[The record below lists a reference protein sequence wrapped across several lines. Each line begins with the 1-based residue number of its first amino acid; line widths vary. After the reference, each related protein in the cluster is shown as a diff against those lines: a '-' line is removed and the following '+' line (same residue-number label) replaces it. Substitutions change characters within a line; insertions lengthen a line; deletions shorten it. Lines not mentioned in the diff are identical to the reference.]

1 MDAAGEIAQGV
12 LPAVLRALYVERRTG
27 LLHVTRGA
35 ERGSICFIG
44 GSIVYGATNIKECH
58 LGETLV
64 RHGLLTQWDRE
75 RAAEMVTVTG
85 RRLGQILLDLG
96 LLDADGLDD
105 ALALQVRE
113 VLLTIFSW
121 PDGSYAFEEQARE
134 SFRGY
139 DKPLRL
145 STAEV
150 ILDAVWSVPD
160 PDIIRFHLGD
170 PDRVLALTS
179 DPLLRLQS
187 VALTPTDGFIL
198 SRVDGNLTAREVL
211 SLAPVGRDEA
221 ERSLFGLLYIGMVL
235 YLPPGTSGKRP
246 ATASLRKHIIETH
259 ASFAMR
265 DHYEVLGV
273 APDAPEAEILAAHLR
288 LARLYHPDVHREPGL
303 SDLKLAL
310 EALFARLSEAHRVL
324 SDPAA
329 RARYDRRSEA
339 PAAVAPQPPQ
349 APEPQVVVDPKQIEE
364 MLDRAAEA
372 LGAGRQHEG
381 FSLVDEALRGAS
393 GRLRR
398 RARVLRAEARL
409 KSGEGRRAAEAELKA
424 AIDEDPGNA
433 EAHCLLGTIYKAGGA
448 NALAAACFRKA
459 LALKP
464 RYHEAQAE
472 LLSLQPATA
481 AEGGGALRRLLG
493 K

>member
-1 MDAAGEIAQGV
+1 LDATGEIAQGV

-35 ERGSICFIG
+35 ERSSICFIG
-44 GSIVYGATNIKECH
+44 GNIAYGDTNIKECH

-96 LLDADGLDD
+96 LLDADGLED

-121 PDGSYAFEEQARE
+121 TEGEYAFEAQEPEA
-134 SFRGY
+134 FRGY

-160 PDIIRFHLGD
+160 PDIIRFQLGD
-170 PDRVLALTS
+170 LDRVLALTS
-179 DPLLRLQS
+179 DPLLRYQS
-187 VALTPTDGFIL
+187 VTLTPVDGFVV
-198 SRVDGNLTAREVL
+198 SRVDGELTAREIL
-211 SLAPVGRDEA
+211 SLAPVSQEEA

-235 YLPPGTSGKRP
+235 YLPASTKGKQP
-246 ATASLRKHIIETH
+246 TAASLRRHIIETH
-259 ASFAMR
+259 ASFAMH

-273 APDAPEAEILAAHLR
+273 SQDAPEAEILAAYFR
-288 LARLYHPDVHREPGL
+288 LTKAYHPDGHRQAGL
-303 SDLKLAL
+303 SDLKLTL
-310 EALFARLSEAHRVL
+310 EAISGRLAEALKVL
-324 SDPAA
+324 SDPVA
-329 RARYDRRSEA
+329 RARYDQRSHAVGPVA
-339 PAAVAPQPPQ
+339 PAAAP
-349 APEPQVVVDPKQIEE
+349 APAEANVDPKQIEE

-372 LGAGRQHEG
+372 LATGRQHQA
-381 FSLVDEALRGAS
+381 FMLVGEALPGAK

-424 AIDEDPGNA
+424 AIDEDPGNP
-433 EAHCLLGTIYKAGGA
+433 EAHFLLGTIYKSGGA
-448 NALAAACFRKA
+448 NALAAASFRKA
-459 LALKP
+459 LRLKP
-464 RYHEAQAE
+464 RYHEAHAE
-472 LLSLQPATA
+472 LLALEPDAGS
-481 AEGGGALRRLLG
+481 EGDGVLRRLLG